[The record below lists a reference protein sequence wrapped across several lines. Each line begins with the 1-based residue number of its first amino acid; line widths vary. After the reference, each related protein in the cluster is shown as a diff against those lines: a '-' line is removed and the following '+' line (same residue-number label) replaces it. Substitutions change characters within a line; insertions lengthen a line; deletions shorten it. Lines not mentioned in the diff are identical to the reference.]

1 MKFSLMLPDYPFM
14 KVSSETLNVGDAFTV
29 KCHVTN
35 CRAQSATLSFM
46 ECPPREKCT
55 NKWRNVYPNGLN
67 GEVVD
72 TSSMGL
78 QDTVTIIGRA
88 RVSGSYKCESTCYRN
103 TFTKEIVVSD
113 QAVIYNATEEN
124 VSVTEGENIYLF
136 CLARTFSTPAVQ
148 WYKVQE
154 NETICFEFRLNLIY
168 LSCVG

>member
-1 MKFSLMLPDYPFM
+1 M
-14 KVSSETLNVGDAFTV
+14 
-29 KCHVTN
+29 
-35 CRAQSATLSFM
+35 
-46 ECPPREKCT
+46 
-55 NKWRNVYPNGLN
+55 
-67 GEVVD
+67 D